1 MTKGLKGCLSGQLF
15 YLPGFFKKEPRTEET
30 RSKKIK
36 NHKRGDAC
44 YILIPATESFIWILI
59 WDFFGACFLEF
70 FWILFLRLLELLSPT
85 PNLWFLNLHL
95 MSATQKDDSHQSLVI
110 SYLTLRKAVGIL
122 GMALPFLLTFGYF
135 FFERECTFPPSIS
148 HFYYTDLGNL
158 FVGTL
163 CAVSL
168 FLFSYNG
175 HDRGDMIA
183 AKIAGLFALLVALF
197 PTDFG
202 GYAEMFCSRMTDGE
216 NKVANFLHYISATI
230 LFSTF
235 AFFSLVQFTKTD
247 KRGPMAAPKRTRN
260 FIYKICGWVI
270 VACIAGIAVVSLVL
284 PPEAYLKLKPYKPTF
299 VLETIAL
306 WAFGFSWLIKG
317 ETFFRDKV

>member
-1 MTKGLKGCLSGQLF
+1 MTSQ
-15 YLPGFFKKEPRTEET
+15 
-30 RSKKIK
+30 SS
-36 NHKRGDAC
+36 ND
-44 YILIPATESFIWILI
+44 
-59 WDFFGACFLEF
+59 
-70 FWILFLRLLELLSPT
+70 
-85 PNLWFLNLHL
+85 PN
-95 MSATQKDDSHQSLVI
+95 KSLVI
-110 SYLTLRKAVGIL
+110 SYLTLRKAVGML

-202 GYAEMFCSRMTDGE
+202 GYAEMVCSRMVDGE
-216 NKVANFLHYISATI
+216 NKVANLLHYISATI

-235 AFFSLVQFTKTD
+235 AFFSLVQFTKTN
-247 KRGPMAAPKRTRN
+247 KRGPMAGPKRTRN
-260 FIYKICGWVI
+260 LIYKVCGWVI
-270 VACIAGIAVVSLVL
+270 VTCIAGIAVVGLLIS
-284 PPEAYLKLKPYKPTF
+284 PEAYQQLKPFKPTF

-317 ETFFRDKV
+317 ETFFRDRE

>member
-1 MTKGLKGCLSGQLF
+1 
-15 YLPGFFKKEPRTEET
+15 
-30 RSKKIK
+30 
-36 NHKRGDAC
+36 
-44 YILIPATESFIWILI
+44 
-59 WDFFGACFLEF
+59 
-70 FWILFLRLLELLSPT
+70 
-85 PNLWFLNLHL
+85 
-95 MSATQKDDSHQSLVI
+95 MSSNASNNSHQSLVI

-135 FFERECTFPPSIS
+135 FFEKNCTFPPSIS
-148 HFYYTDLGNL
+148 HFYYTGLGNV

-202 GYAEMFCSRMTDGE
+202 GYTDMACSRITDGE
-216 NKVANFLHYISATI
+216 NKIANSLHYISATI

-235 AFFSLVQFTKTD
+235 AFFSLFQFTKTN
-247 KRGPMAAPKRTRN
+247 KQGPLDSPKRTRN
-260 FIYKICGWVI
+260 LIYKICGWVI
-270 VACIAGIAVVSLVL
+270 IGCIAGIAVVSLVL
-284 PPEAYLKLKPYKPTF
+284 PKEVYLRIRHFKPTF
-299 VLETIAL
+299 TLETIAL
-306 WAFGFSWLIKG
+306 CAFGFSWLIKG
-317 ETFFRDKV
+317 ETFFRDDE